1 MALGRARRTTRGF
14 DYWPGFVDALSV
26 MLLTMIFLLSVFM
39 LAQFFLSRDI
49 SGKDTAL
56 AKLTR
61 QIDELDGLPSR
72 TDFQVIERCPDGT
85 SLLEAKLGSGRT
97 HQIRIHLWQL
107 GFPVAGDPAYLP
119 GRKIGDTQTLD
130 PAAPPL
136 QLHAW
141 QLAFRHPLSGAQMRF
156 QTARPNWWG

>member
-61 QIDELDGLPSR
+61 QIDEL
-72 TDFQVIERCPDGT
+72 T
-85 SLLEAKLGSGRT
+85 SLLALERSGKSEAQSSIASLTNALEAATREKLRIEGLLAGNAAAAGGSLAVGAKVVVEAPAEDRAPQLEHLRSLERIGGR
-97 HQIRIHLWQL
+97 
-107 GFPVAGDPAYLP
+107 GE
-119 GRKIGDTQTLD
+119 QTLVGRN
-130 PAAPPL
+130 L
-136 QLHAW
+136 
-141 QLAFRHPLSGAQMRF
+141 
-156 QTARPNWWG
+156 